1 MADSPTDRLESW
13 KEIAAYLNRGVR
25 TVRRWETEEGLPVHR
40 HMHSS
45 LGSVYAYKGEIDV
58 WQQTRR
64 RREVARATTRQSAAA
79 TGPTKS
85 IAVLPFTNLSTDP
98 ENEYF
103 ADGLT
108 DEVIARTVDS
118 LRSQLAP
125 PEIATLEEMVR
136 AGTFLNAE
144 AVLSAL
150 ATAQSPE
157 GQ

>member
-1 MADSPTDRLESW
+1 MTNAS
-13 KEIAAYLNRGVR
+13 G
-25 TVRRWETEEGLPVHR
+25 G
-40 HMHSS
+40 
-45 LGSVYAYKGEIDV
+45 
-58 WQQTRR
+58 
-64 RREVARATTRQSAAA
+64 
-79 TGPTKS
+79 
-85 IAVLPFTNLSTDP
+85 AVGNIRD
-98 ENEYF
+98 
-103 ADGLT
+103 LT